1 MPRDI
6 RNTKLQD
13 ELFQT
18 LLSDPKT
25 MENPSAQLFSE
36 LFAAHKNSPPKYRVD
51 DIIYIG
57 SAQSPFVKE
66 NTSTT
71 IGIFIVNKFILEP
84 LQVFGYVNH
93 PFDEKAVGRMES
105 NVADALMQKDITV
118 QQVAEYIDRCQYL
131 FGGPLAHLINPSIN
145 PDIMTLPPQAASLK
159 KKLLEENK
167 EVIEANDPQVS
178 SKIEKEVTKV
188 AMDWMNDRNDPSLS
202 FFKSGAIDPYNNYRT
217 MFVMKGAVK
226 DNTGESPTGYK
237 IVTSEYDNGISK
249 EDMPKIADTVVT
261 SSYNS
266 GVATQDSGY
275 MGKKYNTVLQRV
287 KLLDK
292 GSDCKSKDTLDIVIT
307 DKHLY
312 RYIVDGSKLVCLTP
326 EVIDKYKGKECHLR
340 SPLHCHAKDPCYCNV
355 CMGDRL
361 YDIGVHNIGLTV
373 SILSGA
379 TLNAA
384 LKTKHNV
391 TVGTYTIK
399 KSDILKYVPDYVHE

>member
-6 RNTKLQD
+6 RNTPA
-13 ELFQT
+13 QT
-18 LLSDPKT
+18 AYFEALGDLH
-25 MENPSAQLFSE
+25 NPTAQLFAE
-36 LFAAHKNSPPKYRVD
+36 LFAVHKDSPPKYHVD
-51 DIIYIG
+51 DMIIIG
-57 SAQSPFVKE
+57 PEQSPFVKE
-66 NTSTT
+66 NSNTT
-71 IGIFIVNKFILEP
+71 CGIYLFNKFILEP
-84 LQVFGYVNH
+84 LKIFGYVNK
-93 PFDEKAVGRMES
+93 PFGKNEL
-105 NVADALMQKDITV
+105 DALEDGISDGLMQKDLTTE
-118 QQVAEYIDRCQYL
+118 QVAEFIDRLQFL
-131 FGGPLAHLINPSIN
+131 LGGPLAHLINPSIN
-145 PDIMTLPPQAASLK
+145 PDIMTLPPQAAALK
-159 KKLLEENK
+159 KKLLAENK
-167 EVIEANDPQVS
+167 AGIEANDPQTS

-188 AMDWMNDRNDPSLS
+188 AMDWMNERNDPSLS

-237 IVTSEYDNGISK
+237 IVTSEYDNGITK

-275 MGKKYNTVLQRV
+275 MGKKYNTILQRV
-287 KLLDK
+287 KLLER
-292 GSDCKSKDTLDIVIT
+292 GSDCKTPDTFQTVIT
-307 DKHLY
+307 NRHLY
-312 RYIVDGSKLVCLTP
+312 RYIMENDKPVCLTP
-326 EVIDKYKGKECHLR
+326 EVIDNYKGKVCKLR
-340 SPLHCHAKDPCYCNV
+340 SPLHCHAKDPYYCNI

-361 YDIGVHNIGLTV
+361 YDIGVHNVGLTV

-399 KSDILKYVPDYVHE
+399 EEDILKYVN

>member
-6 RNTKLQD
+6 RNTPA
-13 ELFQT
+13 QT
-18 LLSDPKT
+18 AYFEALGDLH
-25 MENPSAQLFSE
+25 NPTAQLFAD
-36 LFAAHKNSPPKYRVD
+36 LFAAHKDSPPKYHVD
-51 DIIYIG
+51 DMIIIG
-57 SAQSPFVKE
+57 PEQSPFVKE
-66 NTSTT
+66 NSSTT
-71 IGIFIVNKFILEP
+71 CGIYLFNKFILEP
-84 LQVFGYVNH
+84 LKIFGYVNK
-93 PFDEKAVGRMES
+93 PFGKKEL
-105 NVADALMQKDITV
+105 DALEDGISDGLMQKDLTTE
-118 QQVAEYIDRCQYL
+118 QVAEFIDRLQFL
-131 FGGPLAHLINPSIN
+131 LGGPLAHLINPSIN
-145 PDIMTLPPQAASLK
+145 PDIMTLPPQAAALK
-159 KKLLEENK
+159 KKLLAENK
-167 EVIEANDPQVS
+167 AGIEANDPQTS

-188 AMDWMNDRNDPSLS
+188 AMDWMNERNDPSLS

-237 IVTSEYDNGISK
+237 IVTSEYDNGITK

-275 MGKKYNTVLQRV
+275 MGKKYNTILQRV
-287 KLLDK
+287 KLLER
-292 GSDCKSKDTLDIVIT
+292 GSDCKTPDTFQTVIT
-307 DKHLY
+307 NRHLY
-312 RYIVDGSKLVCLTP
+312 RYIMENGKPVCLTP
-326 EVIDKYKGKECHLR
+326 EVIDKYKGKVCKLR
-340 SPLHCHAKDPCYCNV
+340 SPLHCHAKDPYYCNI

-361 YDIGVHNIGLTV
+361 YDIGVHNVGLTV

-399 KSDILKYVPDYVHE
+399 EEDILKYVN

>member
-6 RNTKLQD
+6 RNTPA
-13 ELFQT
+13 QT
-18 LLSDPKT
+18 AYFEALGDLH
-25 MENPSAQLFSE
+25 NPTAQLFAD
-36 LFAAHKNSPPKYRVD
+36 LFAAHKDSPPKYHVD
-51 DIIYIG
+51 DMIIIG
-57 SAQSPFVKE
+57 PEQSPFVKE
-66 NTSTT
+66 NSSTT
-71 IGIFIVNKFILEP
+71 CGIYLFNKFILEP
-84 LQVFGYVNH
+84 LKIFGYVNK
-93 PFDEKAVGRMES
+93 PFGKKEL
-105 NVADALMQKDITV
+105 DALEDGISDGLMQKDLTTE
-118 QQVAEYIDRCQYL
+118 QVAEFIDRLQFL
-131 FGGPLAHLINPSIN
+131 LGGPLAHLINPSIN
-145 PDIMTLPPQAASLK
+145 PDIMTLPPQAAALK
-159 KKLLEENK
+159 KKLLAENK
-167 EVIEANDPQVS
+167 AGIEANDPQTS

-188 AMDWMNDRNDPSLS
+188 AMDWMNERNDPSLS

-237 IVTSEYDNGISK
+237 IVTSEYDNGITK

-275 MGKKYNTVLQRV
+275 MGKKYNTILQRV
-287 KLLDK
+287 KLLER
-292 GSDCKSKDTLDIVIT
+292 GSDCKTSDTFQTVIT
-307 DKHLY
+307 NRHLY
-312 RYIVDGSKLVCLTP
+312 RYIMENGKPVCLTP
-326 EVIDKYKGKECHLR
+326 EVIDKYKGKVCKLR
-340 SPLHCHAKDPCYCNV
+340 SPLHCHAKDPYYCNI

-361 YDIGVHNIGLTV
+361 YDIGVHNVGLTV

-399 KSDILKYVPDYVHE
+399 EEDILKYVN

>member
-6 RNTKLQD
+6 RNTPA
-13 ELFQT
+13 QT
-18 LLSDPKT
+18 AYFEALGDLH
-25 MENPSAQLFSE
+25 NPTAQMFAE
-36 LFAAHKNSPPKYRVD
+36 LFAAHKDSPPKYHVD
-51 DIIYIG
+51 DMIIIG
-57 SAQSPFVKE
+57 PEQSPFVKE
-66 NTSTT
+66 NSSTT
-71 IGIFIVNKFILEP
+71 CGIYLFNKFILEP
-84 LQVFGYVNH
+84 LKIFGYVNK
-93 PFDEKAVGRMES
+93 PFGSKELGALEDGIS
-105 NVADALMQKDITV
+105 DGLMQKDLTTE
-118 QQVAEYIDRCQYL
+118 QVAEFIDRLQFL
-131 FGGPLAHLINPSIN
+131 LGGPLAHLINPSIN
-145 PDIMTLPPQAASLK
+145 PDIMTLPPQAAALK
-159 KKLLEENK
+159 KKLLAENK
-167 EVIEANDPQVS
+167 AGIEANDPQTS

-188 AMDWMNDRNDPSLS
+188 AMDWMNERNDPSLS

-237 IVTSEYDNGISK
+237 IVTSEYDNGITK

-275 MGKKYNTVLQRV
+275 MGKKYNTILQRV
-287 KLLDK
+287 KLLER
-292 GSDCKSKDTLDIVIT
+292 GSDCKTPDTFQTVIT
-307 DKHLY
+307 NRHLY
-312 RYIVDGSKLVCLTP
+312 RYIMENGKPFCLTP
-326 EVIDKYKGKECHLR
+326 EVIDKYKGKVCKLR
-340 SPLHCHAKDPCYCNV
+340 SPLHCHAKDPYYCNI

-361 YDIGVHNIGLTV
+361 YDIGVHNVGLTV

-399 KSDILKYVPDYVHE
+399 EEDILKYVN

>member
-6 RNTKLQD
+6 RNTPA
-13 ELFQT
+13 QT
-18 LLSDPKT
+18 AYFEALGDLH
-25 MENPSAQLFSE
+25 NPTAQLFAD
-36 LFAAHKNSPPKYRVD
+36 LFAAHKDSPPKYHVD
-51 DIIYIG
+51 DMIIIG
-57 SAQSPFVKE
+57 PEQSPFVKE
-66 NTSTT
+66 NSSTT
-71 IGIFIVNKFILEP
+71 CGIYLFNKFILEP
-84 LQVFGYVNH
+84 LKIFGYVNK
-93 PFDEKAVGRMES
+93 PFGKKEL
-105 NVADALMQKDITV
+105 DALEDGISDGLMQKDLTTE
-118 QQVAEYIDRCQYL
+118 QVAEFIDRLQFL
-131 FGGPLAHLINPSIN
+131 LGGPLAHLINPSIN
-145 PDIMTLPPQAASLK
+145 PDIMTLPPQAAALK
-159 KKLLEENK
+159 KKLLAENK
-167 EVIEANDPQVS
+167 AGIEANDPQTS

-188 AMDWMNDRNDPSLS
+188 AMDWMNERNDPSLS

-237 IVTSEYDNGISK
+237 IVTSEYDNGITK

-275 MGKKYNTVLQRV
+275 MGKKYNTILQRV
-287 KLLDK
+287 KLLER
-292 GSDCKSKDTLDIVIT
+292 GSDCKTPDTFQTVIT
-307 DKHLY
+307 TRHLY
-312 RYIVDGSKLVCLTP
+312 RYIMENGKPICLTP
-326 EVIDKYKGKECHLR
+326 EVIDKYKGKVCKLR
-340 SPLHCHAKDPCYCNV
+340 SPLHCHAKDPYYCNI

-361 YDIGVHNIGLTV
+361 YDIGVHNVGLTV

-399 KSDILKYVPDYVHE
+399 EEDILKYVN

>member
-6 RNTKLQD
+6 RNTPA
-13 ELFQT
+13 QT
-18 LLSDPKT
+18 AYFEALGDLH
-25 MENPSAQLFSE
+25 NPTAQMFAE
-36 LFAAHKNSPPKYRVD
+36 LFAAHKDSPPKYHVD
-51 DIIYIG
+51 DMIIIG
-57 SAQSPFVKE
+57 PEQSPFVKE
-66 NTSTT
+66 NSSTT
-71 IGIFIVNKFILEP
+71 CGIYLFNKFILEP
-84 LQVFGYVNH
+84 LKIFGYVNK
-93 PFDEKAVGRMES
+93 PFGSKELGALEDGIS
-105 NVADALMQKDITV
+105 DGLMQKDLTTE
-118 QQVAEYIDRCQYL
+118 QVAEFIDRLQFL
-131 FGGPLAHLINPSIN
+131 LGGPLAHLINPSIN
-145 PDIMTLPPQAASLK
+145 PDIMTLPPQAAAIK
-159 KKLLEENK
+159 KKLLAENK
-167 EVIEANDPQVS
+167 AGIEANDPQTS

-188 AMDWMNDRNDPSLS
+188 AMDWMNERNDPSLS

-237 IVTSEYDNGISK
+237 IVTSEYDNGITK

-275 MGKKYNTVLQRV
+275 MGKKYNTILQRV
-287 KLLDK
+287 KLLER
-292 GSDCKSKDTLDIVIT
+292 GSDCKTPDTFQTVIT
-307 DKHLY
+307 NRHLY
-312 RYIVDGSKLVCLTP
+312 RYIMENGKPVCLTP
-326 EVIDKYKGKECHLR
+326 EVIDKYKGKVCKLR
-340 SPLHCHAKDPCYCNV
+340 SPLHCHAKDPYYCNI

-361 YDIGVHNIGLTV
+361 YDIGVHNVGLTV

-399 KSDILKYVPDYVHE
+399 EEDILKYVN

>member
-6 RNTKLQD
+6 RNTPLQTAYFEALGD
-13 ELFQT
+13 LH
-18 LLSDPKT
+18 
-25 MENPSAQLFSE
+25 NPTAQMFAD
-36 LFAAHKNSPPKYRVD
+36 LFAAHKDSPPKYHVD
-51 DIIYIG
+51 DMIIIG
-57 SAQSPFVKE
+57 PEQSPFVKE
-66 NTSTT
+66 NSTT
-71 IGIFIVNKFILEP
+71 TCGIYLFNKFILEP
-84 LQVFGYVNH
+84 LRIFGYVNK
-93 PFDEKAVGRMES
+93 PFGSKELGALEDGIS
-105 NVADALMQKDITV
+105 DGLMQKDITPA
-118 QQVAEYIDRCQYL
+118 QAAEYIDRLQFL
-131 FGGPLAHLINPSIN
+131 LGGPLAHLINPSIN
-145 PDIMTLPPQAASLK
+145 PDIMTLPPQAAALK
-159 KKLLEENK
+159 KKLLAENK
-167 EVIEANDPQVS
+167 AGIEANDPQTS

-188 AMDWMNDRNDPSLS
+188 AMDWMNERNDPSLS

-275 MGKKYNTVLQRV
+275 MGKKYNTILQRV
-287 KLLDK
+287 KLMER
-292 GSDCKSKDTLDIVIT
+292 GSDCKTPDTLQTVIT
-307 DKHLY
+307 NRHLY
-312 RYIVDGSKLVCLTP
+312 RYMRENGKPVCLTP
-326 EVIDKYKGKECHLR
+326 EGMEKYKGKVCKLR
-340 SPLHCHAKDPCYCNV
+340 SPLHCHAKDPYYCNV

-399 KSDILKYVPDYVHE
+399 EEDILKYVTD

>member
-6 RNTKLQD
+6 RNTPA
-13 ELFQT
+13 QT
-18 LLSDPKT
+18 TYFEALGDLH
-25 MENPSAQLFSE
+25 NPTAQLFAE
-36 LFAAHKNSPPKYRVD
+36 LFAAHKDSPPKYHVD
-51 DIIYIG
+51 DMIIIG
-57 SAQSPFVKE
+57 PEQSPFVKE
-66 NTSTT
+66 NSSTT
-71 IGIFIVNKFILEP
+71 CGIYLFNKFILEP
-84 LQVFGYVNH
+84 LKIFSYVNK
-93 PFDEKAVGRMES
+93 PFGKNEL
-105 NVADALMQKDITV
+105 DALEDGISDGLMQKDLTTE
-118 QQVAEYIDRCQYL
+118 QVAEFIDRLQFL
-131 FGGPLAHLINPSIN
+131 LGGPLAHLINPSIN
-145 PDIMTLPPQAASLK
+145 PDIMTLPPQAAALK
-159 KKLLEENK
+159 KKLLAENK
-167 EVIEANDPQVS
+167 AGIEANDPQTS

-188 AMDWMNDRNDPSLS
+188 AMDWMNERNDPSLS

-237 IVTSEYDNGISK
+237 IVTSEYDNGITK

-275 MGKKYNTVLQRV
+275 MGKKYNTILQRV
-287 KLLDK
+287 KLLER
-292 GSDCKSKDTLDIVIT
+292 GSDCKTPDTFQTVIT
-307 DKHLY
+307 NRHLY
-312 RYIVDGSKLVCLTP
+312 RYIMENGKPVCLTP
-326 EVIDKYKGKECHLR
+326 EVIDNYKGKVCKLR
-340 SPLHCHAKDPCYCNV
+340 SPLHCHAKDPYYCNI

-361 YDIGVHNIGLTV
+361 YDIGVHNVGLTV

-399 KSDILKYVPDYVHE
+399 EEDILKYVN

>member
-6 RNTKLQD
+6 RNTPA
-13 ELFQT
+13 QT
-18 LLSDPKT
+18 AYFEALGDLH
-25 MENPSAQLFSE
+25 NPTAQLFAD
-36 LFAAHKNSPPKYRVD
+36 LFAAHKDSPPKYHVD
-51 DIIYIG
+51 DMIIIG
-57 SAQSPFVKE
+57 SEQSPFVKE
-66 NTSTT
+66 NSSTT
-71 IGIFIVNKFILEP
+71 CGIYLFNKFILEP
-84 LQVFGYVNH
+84 LKIFGYVNK
-93 PFDEKAVGRMES
+93 PFGSKELGALEDGIS
-105 NVADALMQKDITV
+105 DGLMQKDLTTE
-118 QQVAEYIDRCQYL
+118 QVAEFIDRLQFL
-131 FGGPLAHLINPSIN
+131 LGGPLAHLINPSIN
-145 PDIMTLPPQAASLK
+145 PDIMTLPPQAAALK
-159 KKLLEENK
+159 KKLLAENK
-167 EVIEANDPQVS
+167 AGIEANDPQTS

-188 AMDWMNDRNDPSLS
+188 AMDWMNERNDPSLS

-237 IVTSEYDNGISK
+237 IVTSEYDNGITK

-275 MGKKYNTVLQRV
+275 MGKKYNTILQRV
-287 KLLDK
+287 KLLER
-292 GSDCKSKDTLDIVIT
+292 GSDCKTPDTFQTVIT
-307 DKHLY
+307 NRHLY
-312 RYIVDGSKLVCLTP
+312 RYIMENGKPVCLTP
-326 EVIDKYKGKECHLR
+326 EVIDKYKGKVCKLR
-340 SPLHCHAKDPCYCNV
+340 SPLHCHAKDPYYCNI

-361 YDIGVHNIGLTV
+361 YDIGVHNVGLTV

-399 KSDILKYVPDYVHE
+399 EEDILKYVN

>member
-6 RNTKLQD
+6 RNTPA
-13 ELFQT
+13 QT
-18 LLSDPKT
+18 AYFEALGDLH
-25 MENPSAQLFSE
+25 NPTAQMFAE
-36 LFAAHKNSPPKYRVD
+36 LFAAHKDSPPKYHVD
-51 DIIYIG
+51 DMIIIG
-57 SAQSPFVKE
+57 PEQSPFVKE
-66 NTSTT
+66 NSSTT
-71 IGIFIVNKFILEP
+71 CGIYLFNKFILEP
-84 LQVFGYVNH
+84 LKIFGYVNK
-93 PFDEKAVGRMES
+93 PFGKKEL
-105 NVADALMQKDITV
+105 DALEDGISAGLMQKDLTTE
-118 QQVAEYIDRCQYL
+118 QVAEFIDRLQFL
-131 FGGPLAHLINPSIN
+131 LGGPLAHLINPSIN
-145 PDIMTLPPQAASLK
+145 PDIMTLPPQAAALK
-159 KKLLEENK
+159 KKLLAENK
-167 EVIEANDPQVS
+167 AGIEANDPQTS

-188 AMDWMNDRNDPSLS
+188 AMDWMNERNDPSLS

-237 IVTSEYDNGISK
+237 IVTSEYDNGITK

-275 MGKKYNTVLQRV
+275 MGKKYNTILQRV
-287 KLLDK
+287 KLLER
-292 GSDCKSKDTLDIVIT
+292 GSDCKTPDTFQTVIT
-307 DKHLY
+307 NRHLY
-312 RYIVDGSKLVCLTP
+312 RYIMENGKPVCLTP
-326 EVIDKYKGKECHLR
+326 EVIDKYKGKVCKLR
-340 SPLHCHAKDPCYCNV
+340 SPLHCHAKDPYYCNI

-361 YDIGVHNIGLTV
+361 YDIGVHNVGLTV

-399 KSDILKYVPDYVHE
+399 EEDILKYVN

>member
-6 RNTKLQD
+6 RNTPA
-13 ELFQT
+13 QT
-18 LLSDPKT
+18 AYFEALGDLH
-25 MENPSAQLFSE
+25 NPTAQMFAD
-36 LFAAHKNSPPKYRVD
+36 LFAAHKDSPPKYHVD
-51 DIIYIG
+51 DMIIIG
-57 SAQSPFVKE
+57 PEQSPFVKE
-66 NTSTT
+66 NSSTT
-71 IGIFIVNKFILEP
+71 CGIYLFNKFILEP
-84 LQVFGYVNH
+84 LKIFGYVNK
-93 PFDEKAVGRMES
+93 PFGKKEL
-105 NVADALMQKDITV
+105 DALEDGISDGLMQKDLTTE
-118 QQVAEYIDRCQYL
+118 QVAEFIDRLQFL
-131 FGGPLAHLINPSIN
+131 LGGPLAHLINPSIN
-145 PDIMTLPPQAASLK
+145 PDIMTLPPQAAALK
-159 KKLLEENK
+159 KKLLAENK
-167 EVIEANDPQVS
+167 AGIEANDPQTS

-188 AMDWMNDRNDPSLS
+188 AMDWMNERNDPSLS

-237 IVTSEYDNGISK
+237 IVTSEYDNGITK

-275 MGKKYNTVLQRV
+275 MGKKYNTILQRV
-287 KLLDK
+287 KLLER
-292 GSDCKSKDTLDIVIT
+292 GSDCKTPDTFQTVIT
-307 DKHLY
+307 NRHLY
-312 RYIVDGSKLVCLTP
+312 RYIMENGKPVCLTP
-326 EVIDKYKGKECHLR
+326 EVIDKYKGKVCKLR
-340 SPLHCHAKDPCYCNV
+340 SPLHCHAKDPYYCNI

-361 YDIGVHNIGLTV
+361 YDIGVHNVGLTV

-399 KSDILKYVPDYVHE
+399 EEDILKYVN

>member
-6 RNTKLQD
+6 RNTPA
-13 ELFQT
+13 QT
-18 LLSDPKT
+18 AYFEALGDLH
-25 MENPSAQLFSE
+25 NPTAQLFAD
-36 LFAAHKNSPPKYRVD
+36 LFAAHKDSPPKYHVD
-51 DIIYIG
+51 DMIIIG
-57 SAQSPFVKE
+57 PEQSPFVKE
-66 NTSTT
+66 NSSTT
-71 IGIFIVNKFILEP
+71 CGIYLFNKFILEP
-84 LQVFGYVNH
+84 LKIFGYVNK
-93 PFDEKAVGRMES
+93 PFGSKELGALEDGIS
-105 NVADALMQKDITV
+105 DGLMQKDLTTE
-118 QQVAEYIDRCQYL
+118 QVAEFIDRLQFL
-131 FGGPLAHLINPSIN
+131 LGGPLAHLINPSIN
-145 PDIMTLPPQAASLK
+145 PDIMTLPPQAAALK
-159 KKLLEENK
+159 KKLFAENK
-167 EVIEANDPQVS
+167 AGIEANDPQTS

-188 AMDWMNDRNDPSLS
+188 AMDWMNERNDPSLS

-237 IVTSEYDNGISK
+237 IVTSEYDNGITK

-275 MGKKYNTVLQRV
+275 MGKKYNTILQRV
-287 KLLDK
+287 KLLER
-292 GSDCKSKDTLDIVIT
+292 GSDCKTPDTFQTVIT
-307 DKHLY
+307 NRHLY
-312 RYIVDGSKLVCLTP
+312 RYIMENGKPVCLTP
-326 EVIDKYKGKECHLR
+326 EVIDKYKGKVCKLR
-340 SPLHCHAKDPCYCNV
+340 SPLHCHAKDPYYCNI

-361 YDIGVHNIGLTV
+361 YDIGVHNVGLTV

-399 KSDILKYVPDYVHE
+399 EEDILKYVN

>member
-6 RNTKLQD
+6 RNTPA
-13 ELFQT
+13 QT
-18 LLSDPKT
+18 AYFEALGDLH
-25 MENPSAQLFSE
+25 NPTAQMFAD
-36 LFAAHKNSPPKYRVD
+36 LFAAHKDSPPKYHVD
-51 DIIYIG
+51 DMIIIG
-57 SAQSPFVKE
+57 PEQSPFVKE
-66 NTSTT
+66 NSSTT
-71 IGIFIVNKFILEP
+71 CGIYLFNKFILEP
-84 LQVFGYVNH
+84 LKIFGYVNK
-93 PFDEKAVGRMES
+93 PFGKKEL
-105 NVADALMQKDITV
+105 DALEDGISDGLMQKDLTTE
-118 QQVAEYIDRCQYL
+118 QVAEFIDRLQFL
-131 FGGPLAHLINPSIN
+131 LGGPLAHLINPSIN
-145 PDIMTLPPQAASLK
+145 PDIMTLPPQAAALK
-159 KKLLEENK
+159 KKLLAENK
-167 EVIEANDPQVS
+167 AGIEANDPQTS

-188 AMDWMNDRNDPSLS
+188 AMDWMNKRNDPSLS

-237 IVTSEYDNGISK
+237 IVTSEYDNGITK

-275 MGKKYNTVLQRV
+275 MGKKYNTILQRV
-287 KLLDK
+287 KLLER
-292 GSDCKSKDTLDIVIT
+292 GSDCKTPDTFQTVIT
-307 DKHLY
+307 NRHLY
-312 RYIVDGSKLVCLTP
+312 RYIMENGKPVCLTP
-326 EVIDKYKGKECHLR
+326 EVIDKYKGKVCKLR
-340 SPLHCHAKDPCYCNV
+340 SPLHCHAKDPYYCNI

-361 YDIGVHNIGLTV
+361 YDIGVHNVGLTV

-399 KSDILKYVPDYVHE
+399 EEDILKYVN

>member
-6 RNTKLQD
+6 RNTPA
-13 ELFQT
+13 QT
-18 LLSDPKT
+18 AYFEALGDLH
-25 MENPSAQLFSE
+25 NPTAQLFAE
-36 LFAAHKNSPPKYRVD
+36 LFAAHKDSPPKYHVD
-51 DIIYIG
+51 DMIIIG
-57 SAQSPFVKE
+57 PEQSPFVKE
-66 NTSTT
+66 NSSTT
-71 IGIFIVNKFILEP
+71 CGIYLFNKFILEP
-84 LQVFGYVNH
+84 LKIFGYVNK
-93 PFDEKAVGRMES
+93 PFGSKELGALEDGIS
-105 NVADALMQKDITV
+105 DGLMQKDLTTE
-118 QQVAEYIDRCQYL
+118 QVAEFIDRLQFL
-131 FGGPLAHLINPSIN
+131 LGGPLAHLINPSIN
-145 PDIMTLPPQAASLK
+145 PDIMTLPPQAAALK
-159 KKLLEENK
+159 KKLLAVNK
-167 EVIEANDPQVS
+167 AGIEANDPQTS

-188 AMDWMNDRNDPSLS
+188 AMDWMNERNDPSLS

-237 IVTSEYDNGISK
+237 IVTSEYDNGITK

-275 MGKKYNTVLQRV
+275 MGKKYNTILQRV
-287 KLLDK
+287 KLLER
-292 GSDCKSKDTLDIVIT
+292 GSDCKTPDTFQTVIT
-307 DKHLY
+307 NRHLY
-312 RYIVDGSKLVCLTP
+312 RYIMENGKPVCLTP
-326 EVIDKYKGKECHLR
+326 EVIDNYKGKVCKLR
-340 SPLHCHAKDPCYCNV
+340 SPLHCHAKDPYYCNI

-361 YDIGVHNIGLTV
+361 YDIGVHNVGLTV

-399 KSDILKYVPDYVHE
+399 EEDILKYVN

>member
-6 RNTKLQD
+6 RNTPA
-13 ELFQT
+13 QT
-18 LLSDPKT
+18 AYFEALGDLH
-25 MENPSAQLFSE
+25 NPTALMFAE
-36 LFAAHKNSPPKYRVD
+36 LFAAHKDSPPKYHVD
-51 DIIYIG
+51 DMIIIG
-57 SAQSPFVKE
+57 PEQSPFVKE
-66 NTSTT
+66 NSSTT
-71 IGIFIVNKFILEP
+71 CGIYLFNKFILEP
-84 LQVFGYVNH
+84 LKIFGYVNK
-93 PFDEKAVGRMES
+93 PFGKKEL
-105 NVADALMQKDITV
+105 DALEDGISDGLMQKDLTTE
-118 QQVAEYIDRCQYL
+118 QVAEFIDRLQFL
-131 FGGPLAHLINPSIN
+131 LGGPLAHLINPSIN
-145 PDIMTLPPQAASLK
+145 PDIMTLPPQAAALK
-159 KKLLEENK
+159 KKLLAENK
-167 EVIEANDPQVS
+167 AGIEANDPQTS

-188 AMDWMNDRNDPSLS
+188 AMDWMNERNDPSLS

-237 IVTSEYDNGISK
+237 IVTSEYDNGITK

-275 MGKKYNTVLQRV
+275 MGKKYNTILQRV
-287 KLLDK
+287 KLLER
-292 GSDCKSKDTLDIVIT
+292 GSDCKTPDTFQTVIT
-307 DKHLY
+307 NRHLY
-312 RYIVDGSKLVCLTP
+312 RYIMENGKPVCLTP
-326 EVIDKYKGKECHLR
+326 EVIDKYKGKVCKLR
-340 SPLHCHAKDPCYCNV
+340 SPLHCHAKDPYYCNI

-361 YDIGVHNIGLTV
+361 YDIGVHNVGLTV

-399 KSDILKYVPDYVHE
+399 EEDILKYVN

>member
-6 RNTKLQD
+6 RNTPLQTAYFEALGD
-13 ELFQT
+13 LH
-18 LLSDPKT
+18 
-25 MENPSAQLFSE
+25 NPTAQMFAD
-36 LFAAHKNSPPKYRVD
+36 LFAAHKDSPPKYHVD
-51 DIIYIG
+51 DMIIIG
-57 SAQSPFVKE
+57 PEQSPFVKE
-66 NTSTT
+66 NSTT
-71 IGIFIVNKFILEP
+71 TCGIYLFNKFILEP
-84 LQVFGYVNH
+84 LKIFGYVNK
-93 PFDEKAVGRMES
+93 PFGSKELGALEDGIS
-105 NVADALMQKDITV
+105 DGLMQKDITPA
-118 QQVAEYIDRCQYL
+118 QAAEYIDRLQFL
-131 FGGPLAHLINPSIN
+131 LGGPLAHLINPSIN
-145 PDIMTLPPQAASLK
+145 PDIMTLPPQAAALK
-159 KKLLEENK
+159 KKLLAENK
-167 EVIEANDPQVS
+167 AGIEANDPQTS

-188 AMDWMNDRNDPSLS
+188 AMDWMNERNDPSLS

-275 MGKKYNTVLQRV
+275 MGKKYNTILQRV
-287 KLLDK
+287 KLMER
-292 GSDCKSKDTLDIVIT
+292 GSDCKTPDTLQIVIT
-307 DKHLY
+307 NRHLY
-312 RYIVDGSKLVCLTP
+312 RYIMVNGKPVCLTP
-326 EVIDKYKGKECHLR
+326 EVIDKYKGKVCKLR
-340 SPLHCHAKDPCYCNV
+340 SPLHCHAKDPYYCNI

-399 KSDILKYVPDYVHE
+399 EEDIFKYVND

>member
-6 RNTKLQD
+6 RNTPLQTAYFEALGD
-13 ELFQT
+13 LH
-18 LLSDPKT
+18 
-25 MENPSAQLFSE
+25 NPTAQMFAD
-36 LFAAHKNSPPKYRVD
+36 LFAAHKDSPPKYHVD
-51 DIIYIG
+51 DMIIIG
-57 SAQSPFVKE
+57 PEQSPFVKE
-66 NTSTT
+66 NSTT
-71 IGIFIVNKFILEP
+71 TCGIYLFNKFILEP
-84 LQVFGYVNH
+84 LKIFGYVNK
-93 PFDEKAVGRMES
+93 PFGSKELGALEDGIS
-105 NVADALMQKDITV
+105 DGLMQKDITPA
-118 QQVAEYIDRCQYL
+118 QAAEYIDRLQFL
-131 FGGPLAHLINPSIN
+131 LGGPLAHLINPSIN
-145 PDIMTLPPQAASLK
+145 PDIMTLPPQAAALK
-159 KKLLEENK
+159 KKLLAENK
-167 EVIEANDPQVS
+167 AGIEANDPQTS

-188 AMDWMNDRNDPSLS
+188 AMEWMNERNDPSLS

-275 MGKKYNTVLQRV
+275 MGKKYNTILQRV
-287 KLLDK
+287 KLMER
-292 GSDCKSKDTLDIVIT
+292 GSDCKTPDTLQTVIT
-307 DKHLY
+307 NRHLY
-312 RYIVDGSKLVCLTP
+312 RYIMENGKPVCLTP
-326 EVIDKYKGKECHLR
+326 EVIDKYKGKVCKLR
-340 SPLHCHAKDPCYCNV
+340 SPLHCHAKDPYYCNV

-399 KSDILKYVPDYVHE
+399 EEDILKYVND

>member
-6 RNTKLQD
+6 RNTPA
-13 ELFQT
+13 QT
-18 LLSDPKT
+18 AYFDALGDLH
-25 MENPSAQLFSE
+25 NPTAQLYAD
-36 LFAAHKNSPPKYRVD
+36 LFAAHKDSPPKYHVD
-51 DIIYIG
+51 DMIIIG
-57 SAQSPFVKE
+57 PEQSPFVKE
-66 NTSTT
+66 NSSTT
-71 IGIFIVNKFILEP
+71 CGIYLFNKFILEP
-84 LQVFGYVNH
+84 LKIFGYVNK
-93 PFDEKAVGRMES
+93 PFGKKEL
-105 NVADALMQKDITV
+105 DALEDGISDGLMQKDLTTE
-118 QQVAEYIDRCQYL
+118 QVAEFIDRLQFL
-131 FGGPLAHLINPSIN
+131 LGGPLAHLINPSIN
-145 PDIMTLPPQAASLK
+145 PDIMTLPPQAAALK
-159 KKLLEENK
+159 KKLLAENK
-167 EVIEANDPQVS
+167 AGIEANDPQTS

-188 AMDWMNDRNDPSLS
+188 AMDWMNERNDPSLS

-237 IVTSEYDNGISK
+237 IVTSEYDNGITK

-275 MGKKYNTVLQRV
+275 MGKKYNTILQRV
-287 KLLDK
+287 KLLER
-292 GSDCKSKDTLDIVIT
+292 GSDCKTPDTFQTVIT
-307 DKHLY
+307 NRHLY
-312 RYIVDGSKLVCLTP
+312 RYIMENGKPVCLTP
-326 EVIDKYKGKECHLR
+326 EVIDKYKGKVCKLR
-340 SPLHCHAKDPCYCNV
+340 SPLHCHAKDPYYCNI

-361 YDIGVHNIGLTV
+361 YDIGVHNVGLTV

-399 KSDILKYVPDYVHE
+399 EEDILKYVN

>member
-6 RNTKLQD
+6 RNTPA
-13 ELFQT
+13 QT
-18 LLSDPKT
+18 AYFDALGDLH
-25 MENPSAQLFSE
+25 NPTAQLFAE
-36 LFAAHKNSPPKYRVD
+36 LFAAHKDSPPKYHVD
-51 DIIYIG
+51 DMIIIG
-57 SAQSPFVKE
+57 PEQSPFVKE
-66 NTSTT
+66 NSSTT
-71 IGIFIVNKFILEP
+71 CGIYLFNKFILEP
-84 LQVFGYVNH
+84 LKIFGYVNK
-93 PFDEKAVGRMES
+93 PFGKKEL
-105 NVADALMQKDITV
+105 DALEDGISDGLMQKDLTTE
-118 QQVAEYIDRCQYL
+118 QVAEFIDRLQFL
-131 FGGPLAHLINPSIN
+131 LGGPLAHLINPSIN
-145 PDIMTLPPQAASLK
+145 PDIMTLPPQAAALK
-159 KKLLEENK
+159 KKLLAENK
-167 EVIEANDPQVS
+167 AGIEANDPQTS

-188 AMDWMNDRNDPSLS
+188 AMDWMNERNDPSLS

-237 IVTSEYDNGISK
+237 IVTSEYDNGITK

-275 MGKKYNTVLQRV
+275 MGKKYNTILQRV
-287 KLLDK
+287 KLLER
-292 GSDCKSKDTLDIVIT
+292 GSDCKTPDTFQTVIT
-307 DKHLY
+307 NRHLY
-312 RYIVDGSKLVCLTP
+312 RYIMENGKPVCLTP
-326 EVIDKYKGKECHLR
+326 EVIDNYKGKVCKLR
-340 SPLHCHAKDPCYCNV
+340 SPLHCHAKDPYYCNI

-361 YDIGVHNIGLTV
+361 YDIGVHNVGLTV

-399 KSDILKYVPDYVHE
+399 EEDILKYVN

>member
-6 RNTKLQD
+6 RNTPA
-13 ELFQT
+13 QT
-18 LLSDPKT
+18 AYFEALGDLH
-25 MENPSAQLFSE
+25 NPTAQLFAE
-36 LFAAHKNSPPKYRVD
+36 LFAAHKDSPPKYHVD
-51 DIIYIG
+51 DMIIIG
-57 SAQSPFVKE
+57 PEQSPFVKE
-66 NTSTT
+66 NSSTT
-71 IGIFIVNKFILEP
+71 CGIYLFNKFILEP
-84 LQVFGYVNH
+84 LKIFGYVNK
-93 PFDEKAVGRMES
+93 PFGKKEL
-105 NVADALMQKDITV
+105 DALEDGISDGLMQKDLTTE
-118 QQVAEYIDRCQYL
+118 QVAEFIDRLQFL
-131 FGGPLAHLINPSIN
+131 LGGPLAHLINPSIN
-145 PDIMTLPPQAASLK
+145 PDIMTLPPQAAALK
-159 KKLLEENK
+159 KKLLAENK
-167 EVIEANDPQVS
+167 AGIEANDPQTS

-188 AMDWMNDRNDPSLS
+188 AMDWMNERNDPSLS

-237 IVTSEYDNGISK
+237 IVTSEYDNGITK

-275 MGKKYNTVLQRV
+275 MGKKYNTILQRV
-287 KLLDK
+287 KLLER
-292 GSDCKSKDTLDIVIT
+292 GSDCKTPDTFQTVIT
-307 DKHLY
+307 NRHLY
-312 RYIVDGSKLVCLTP
+312 RYIMENGKPVCLTP
-326 EVIDKYKGKECHLR
+326 EEIDNYKGKVCKLR
-340 SPLHCHAKDPCYCNV
+340 SPLHCHAKDPYYCNI

-361 YDIGVHNIGLTV
+361 YDIGVHNVGLTV

-399 KSDILKYVPDYVHE
+399 EEDILKYVN

>member
-6 RNTKLQD
+6 RNTPA
-13 ELFQT
+13 QT
-18 LLSDPKT
+18 AYFEALGDLH
-25 MENPSAQLFSE
+25 NPTAQMFAD
-36 LFAAHKNSPPKYRVD
+36 LFAAHKDSPPKYHVD
-51 DIIYIG
+51 DMIIIG
-57 SAQSPFVKE
+57 PEQSPFVKE
-66 NTSTT
+66 NSSTT
-71 IGIFIVNKFILEP
+71 CGIYLFNKFILEP
-84 LQVFGYVNH
+84 LKIFGYVNK
-93 PFDEKAVGRMES
+93 PFGKKEL
-105 NVADALMQKDITV
+105 DALEDGISDGLMQKDLTTE
-118 QQVAEYIDRCQYL
+118 QVAEFIDRLQFL
-131 FGGPLAHLINPSIN
+131 LGGPLAHLINPSIN
-145 PDIMTLPPQAASLK
+145 PDIMTLPPQAAALK
-159 KKLLEENK
+159 KKLLVENK
-167 EVIEANDPQVS
+167 AGIEANDPQTS

-188 AMDWMNDRNDPSLS
+188 AMDWMNERNDPSLS

-237 IVTSEYDNGISK
+237 IVTSEYDNGITK

-275 MGKKYNTVLQRV
+275 MGKKYNTILQRV
-287 KLLDK
+287 KLLER
-292 GSDCKSKDTLDIVIT
+292 GSDCKTPDTFQTVIT
-307 DKHLY
+307 NRHLY
-312 RYIVDGSKLVCLTP
+312 RYIMENGKPVCLTP
-326 EVIDKYKGKECHLR
+326 EVIDKYKGKVCKLR
-340 SPLHCHAKDPCYCNV
+340 SPLHCHAKDPYYCNI

-361 YDIGVHNIGLTV
+361 YDIGVHNVGLTV

-399 KSDILKYVPDYVHE
+399 EEDILKYVN

>member
-6 RNTKLQD
+6 RNTPAQTAYFEALGDLHNPTAQMFAD
-13 ELFQT
+13 LF
-18 LLSDPKT
+18 P
-25 MENPSAQLFSE
+25 
-36 LFAAHKNSPPKYRVD
+36 AHKDRPPKYHVD
-51 DIIYIG
+51 DMIIIG
-57 SAQSPFVKE
+57 PEQSPFVKE
-66 NTSTT
+66 NSSTT
-71 IGIFIVNKFILEP
+71 CGIYLFNKFILEP
-84 LQVFGYVNH
+84 LKIFGYVNK
-93 PFDEKAVGRMES
+93 PFGKKEL
-105 NVADALMQKDITV
+105 DALEDGISDGLMQKDLTTE
-118 QQVAEYIDRCQYL
+118 QVAEFIDRLQFL
-131 FGGPLAHLINPSIN
+131 LGGPLAHLINPSIN
-145 PDIMTLPPQAASLK
+145 PDIMTLPPQAAALK
-159 KKLLEENK
+159 KKLLAENK
-167 EVIEANDPQVS
+167 AGIEANDPQTS

-188 AMDWMNDRNDPSLS
+188 AMDWMNERNDPSLS

-237 IVTSEYDNGISK
+237 IVTSEYDNGITK

-275 MGKKYNTVLQRV
+275 MGKKYNTILQRV
-287 KLLDK
+287 KLLER
-292 GSDCKSKDTLDIVIT
+292 GSDCKTPDTFQTVIT
-307 DKHLY
+307 NRHLY
-312 RYIVDGSKLVCLTP
+312 RYIMENGKPICLTP
-326 EVIDKYKGKECHLR
+326 EVIDKYKGKVCKLR
-340 SPLHCHAKDPCYCNV
+340 SPLHCHAKDPYYCNI

-361 YDIGVHNIGLTV
+361 YDIGVHNVGLTV

-399 KSDILKYVPDYVHE
+399 EEDILKYVN

>member
-6 RNTKLQD
+6 RNTPA
-13 ELFQT
+13 QT
-18 LLSDPKT
+18 AYFEALGDLH
-25 MENPSAQLFSE
+25 NPTAQLFAD
-36 LFAAHKNSPPKYRVD
+36 LFAAHKDSPPKYHVD
-51 DIIYIG
+51 DMIIIG
-57 SAQSPFVKE
+57 PEQSPFVKE
-66 NTSTT
+66 NSSTT
-71 IGIFIVNKFILEP
+71 CGIYLFNKFILEP
-84 LQVFGYVNH
+84 LKIFGYVNK
-93 PFDEKAVGRMES
+93 PFGKGEL
-105 NVADALMQKDITV
+105 DALEDGISDGLMQKDLTTE
-118 QQVAEYIDRCQYL
+118 QVAEFIDRLQFL
-131 FGGPLAHLINPSIN
+131 LGGPLAHLINPSIN
-145 PDIMTLPPQAASLK
+145 PDIMTLPPQAAALK
-159 KKLLEENK
+159 KKLLAENK
-167 EVIEANDPQVS
+167 SGIEANDPQTS

-188 AMDWMNDRNDPSLS
+188 AMDWMNERNDPSLS

-275 MGKKYNTVLQRV
+275 MGKKYNTILQRV
-287 KLLDK
+287 KLLER
-292 GSDCKSKDTLDIVIT
+292 GSDCKTPDTFQTVIT
-307 DKHLY
+307 NRHLY
-312 RYIVDGSKLVCLTP
+312 RYIMENGKPVCLTP
-326 EVIDKYKGKECHLR
+326 EVIDKYKGKVCKLR
-340 SPLHCHAKDPCYCNV
+340 SPLHCHAKDPYYCNI

-361 YDIGVHNIGLTV
+361 YDIGVHNVGLTV

-399 KSDILKYVPDYVHE
+399 EEDILKYVN

>member
-6 RNTKLQD
+6 RNTPA
-13 ELFQT
+13 QT
-18 LLSDPKT
+18 AYFEALGDLH
-25 MENPSAQLFSE
+25 NPTAQMFAE
-36 LFAAHKNSPPKYRVD
+36 LFAAHKDSPPKYHVD
-51 DIIYIG
+51 DMIIIG
-57 SAQSPFVKE
+57 PEQSPFVKE
-66 NTSTT
+66 NSSTT
-71 IGIFIVNKFILEP
+71 CGIYLFNKFILEP
-84 LQVFGYVNH
+84 LKIFGYVNK
-93 PFDEKAVGRMES
+93 PFGKNEL
-105 NVADALMQKDITV
+105 DALEDGISDGLMQKDLTTE
-118 QQVAEYIDRCQYL
+118 QVAEFIDRLQFL
-131 FGGPLAHLINPSIN
+131 LGGPLAHLINPSIN
-145 PDIMTLPPQAASLK
+145 PDIMTLPPQAAALK
-159 KKLLEENK
+159 KKLLAENK
-167 EVIEANDPQVS
+167 AGIEANDPQTS

-188 AMDWMNDRNDPSLS
+188 AMDWMNERNDPSLS

-237 IVTSEYDNGISK
+237 IVTSEYDNGITK

-275 MGKKYNTVLQRV
+275 MGKKYNTILQRV
-287 KLLDK
+287 KLLER
-292 GSDCKSKDTLDIVIT
+292 GSDCKTPDTFQTVIT
-307 DKHLY
+307 NRHLY
-312 RYIVDGSKLVCLTP
+312 RYIMENGKPVCLTP
-326 EVIDKYKGKECHLR
+326 EVIDKYKGKVCKLR
-340 SPLHCHAKDPCYCNV
+340 SPLHCHAKDPYYCNI

-361 YDIGVHNIGLTV
+361 YDIGVHNVGLTV

-399 KSDILKYVPDYVHE
+399 EEDILKYVN

>member
-6 RNTKLQD
+6 RNTPA
-13 ELFQT
+13 QT
-18 LLSDPKT
+18 AYFEALGDLH
-25 MENPSAQLFSE
+25 NPTAQLFAD
-36 LFAAHKNSPPKYRVD
+36 LFAAHKDSPPKYHVD
-51 DIIYIG
+51 DMIIIG
-57 SAQSPFVKE
+57 PEQSPFVKE
-66 NTSTT
+66 NSSTT
-71 IGIFIVNKFILEP
+71 CGIYLFNKFILEP
-84 LQVFGYVNH
+84 LKIFGYVNK
-93 PFDEKAVGRMES
+93 PFGSKELGALEDGIS
-105 NVADALMQKDITV
+105 DGLMQKDLTTE
-118 QQVAEYIDRCQYL
+118 QVAEFIDRLQFL
-131 FGGPLAHLINPSIN
+131 LGGPLAHLINPSIN
-145 PDIMTLPPQAASLK
+145 PDIMTLPPQAAALK
-159 KKLLEENK
+159 KKLLAENK
-167 EVIEANDPQVS
+167 AGIEANDPQTS

-188 AMDWMNDRNDPSLS
+188 AMDWMNERNDPSLS

-237 IVTSEYDNGISK
+237 IVTSEYDNGITK

-275 MGKKYNTVLQRV
+275 MGKKYNTILQRV
-287 KLLDK
+287 KLLER
-292 GSDCKSKDTLDIVIT
+292 GSDCKTPDTFQTVIT
-307 DKHLY
+307 NRHLY
-312 RYIVDGSKLVCLTP
+312 RYIMKNGKPICLTP
-326 EVIDKYKGKECHLR
+326 EVIDKYKGKVCKLR
-340 SPLHCHAKDPCYCNV
+340 SPLHCHAKDPYYCNI

-361 YDIGVHNIGLTV
+361 YDIGVHNVGLTV

-399 KSDILKYVPDYVHE
+399 EEDILKYVN

>member
-6 RNTKLQD
+6 RNTPA
-13 ELFQT
+13 QT
-18 LLSDPKT
+18 AYFEALGDLH
-25 MENPSAQLFSE
+25 NPTAQMFAD
-36 LFAAHKNSPPKYRVD
+36 LFAAHKDSPPKYHVD
-51 DIIYIG
+51 DMIIIG
-57 SAQSPFVKE
+57 PEQSPFVKE
-66 NTSTT
+66 NSSTT
-71 IGIFIVNKFILEP
+71 CGIYLFNKFILEP
-84 LQVFGYVNH
+84 LKIFGYVNK
-93 PFDEKAVGRMES
+93 PFGKKEL
-105 NVADALMQKDITV
+105 DALEDGISDGLMQKDLTTE
-118 QQVAEYIDRCQYL
+118 QVAEFIDRLQFL
-131 FGGPLAHLINPSIN
+131 LGGPLAHLINPSIN
-145 PDIMTLPPQAASLK
+145 PDIMTLPPQAAALK
-159 KKLLEENK
+159 KKLLAENK
-167 EVIEANDPQVS
+167 AGIEANDPQTS

-188 AMDWMNDRNDPSLS
+188 AMDWMNERNDPSLS

-237 IVTSEYDNGISK
+237 IVTSEYDNGITK

-275 MGKKYNTVLQRV
+275 MGKKYNTILQRV
-287 KLLDK
+287 KLLER
-292 GSDCKSKDTLDIVIT
+292 GSDCKTPDTFQTVIT
-307 DKHLY
+307 NRHLY
-312 RYIVDGSKLVCLTP
+312 RYIMENGKPVCLTP
-326 EVIDKYKGKECHLR
+326 EVIDKYKGEVCKLR
-340 SPLHCHAKDPCYCNV
+340 SPLHCHAKDPYYCNI

-361 YDIGVHNIGLTV
+361 YDIGVHNVGLTV

-399 KSDILKYVPDYVHE
+399 EEDILKYVN

>member
-6 RNTKLQD
+6 RNTPT
-13 ELFQT
+13 QT
-18 LLSDPKT
+18 TYFEALGDLH
-25 MENPSAQLFSE
+25 NPTAQLFAE
-36 LFAAHKNSPPKYRVD
+36 LFAAHKDSPPKYHVD
-51 DIIYIG
+51 DMIIIG
-57 SAQSPFVKE
+57 PEQSPFVKE
-66 NTSTT
+66 NSSTT
-71 IGIFIVNKFILEP
+71 CGIYLFNKFILEP
-84 LQVFGYVNH
+84 LKIFGYVNK
-93 PFDEKAVGRMES
+93 PFGSKELGALEDGIS
-105 NVADALMQKDITV
+105 DGLMQKDLTTE
-118 QQVAEYIDRCQYL
+118 QVAEFIDRLQFL
-131 FGGPLAHLINPSIN
+131 LGGPLAHLINPSIN
-145 PDIMTLPPQAASLK
+145 PDIMTLPPQAAALK
-159 KKLLEENK
+159 KKLLTENK
-167 EVIEANDPQVS
+167 AGIEANDPQTS

-188 AMDWMNDRNDPSLS
+188 AMDWMNERNDPSLS

-237 IVTSEYDNGISK
+237 IVTSEYDNGITK

-275 MGKKYNTVLQRV
+275 MGKKYNTILQRV
-287 KLLDK
+287 KLLER
-292 GSDCKSKDTLDIVIT
+292 GSDCKTPDTFQTVIT
-307 DKHLY
+307 NRHLY
-312 RYIVDGSKLVCLTP
+312 RYIMENGKLVCLTP
-326 EVIDKYKGKECHLR
+326 EVIDNYKGKVCKLR
-340 SPLHCHAKDPCYCNV
+340 SPLHCHAKDPYYCNI

-361 YDIGVHNIGLTV
+361 YDIGVHNVGLTV

-399 KSDILKYVPDYVHE
+399 EEDILKYVN

>member
-6 RNTKLQD
+6 RNTPA
-13 ELFQT
+13 QT
-18 LLSDPKT
+18 AYFEALGDLH
-25 MENPSAQLFSE
+25 NPTAQLFAD
-36 LFAAHKNSPPKYRVD
+36 LFAAHKDSPPKYHVD
-51 DIIYIG
+51 DMIIIG
-57 SAQSPFVKE
+57 PEQSPFVKE
-66 NTSTT
+66 NSSTT
-71 IGIFIVNKFILEP
+71 CGIYLFNKFILEP
-84 LQVFGYVNH
+84 LKIFDYVNK
-93 PFDEKAVGRMES
+93 PFGKKEL
-105 NVADALMQKDITV
+105 DALEDGISDGLMQKDLTTE
-118 QQVAEYIDRCQYL
+118 QVAEFIDRLQFL
-131 FGGPLAHLINPSIN
+131 LGGPLAHLINPSIN
-145 PDIMTLPPQAASLK
+145 PDIMTLPPQAAALK
-159 KKLLEENK
+159 KKLLAENK
-167 EVIEANDPQVS
+167 AGIEANDPQTS

-188 AMDWMNDRNDPSLS
+188 AMDWMNERNDPSLS

-237 IVTSEYDNGISK
+237 IVTSEYDNGITK

-275 MGKKYNTVLQRV
+275 MGKKYNTILQRV
-287 KLLDK
+287 KLLER
-292 GSDCKSKDTLDIVIT
+292 GSDCKTPDTFQTVIT
-307 DKHLY
+307 NRHLY
-312 RYIVDGSKLVCLTP
+312 RYIMENGKPVCLTP
-326 EVIDKYKGKECHLR
+326 EVIDKYKGKVCKLR
-340 SPLHCHAKDPCYCNV
+340 SPLHCHAKDPYYCNI

-361 YDIGVHNIGLTV
+361 YDIGVHNVGLTV

-399 KSDILKYVPDYVHE
+399 EEDILKYVN

>member
-6 RNTKLQD
+6 RNTPS
-13 ELFQT
+13 QT
-18 LLSDPKT
+18 AYFEALGDLH
-25 MENPSAQLFSE
+25 NPTAQLFAE
-36 LFAAHKNSPPKYRVD
+36 LFAAHKDSPPKYHVD
-51 DIIYIG
+51 DMIIIG
-57 SAQSPFVKE
+57 PEQSPFVKE
-66 NTSTT
+66 NSSTT
-71 IGIFIVNKFILEP
+71 CGIYLFNKFILEP
-84 LQVFGYVNH
+84 LKIFGYVNK
-93 PFDEKAVGRMES
+93 PFGSKELGALEDGIS
-105 NVADALMQKDITV
+105 DGLMQKDLTTE
-118 QQVAEYIDRCQYL
+118 QVAEFIDRLQFL
-131 FGGPLAHLINPSIN
+131 LGGPLAHLINPSIN
-145 PDIMTLPPQAASLK
+145 PDIMTLPPQAAALK
-159 KKLLEENK
+159 KKLLAENK
-167 EVIEANDPQVS
+167 AGIEANDPQTS

-188 AMDWMNDRNDPSLS
+188 AMDWMNERNDPSLS

-237 IVTSEYDNGISK
+237 IVTSEYDNGITK

-275 MGKKYNTVLQRV
+275 MGKKYNTILQRV
-287 KLLDK
+287 KLLER
-292 GSDCKSKDTLDIVIT
+292 GSDCKTPDTFQTVIT
-307 DKHLY
+307 NRHLY
-312 RYIVDGSKLVCLTP
+312 RYIMENGKPVCLTP
-326 EVIDKYKGKECHLR
+326 EVIDNYKGKVCKLR
-340 SPLHCHAKDPCYCNV
+340 SPLHCHAKDPYYCNI

-361 YDIGVHNIGLTV
+361 YDIGVHNVGLTV

-399 KSDILKYVPDYVHE
+399 EEDILKYVN

>member
-6 RNTKLQD
+6 RNTPLQTAYFEILGD
-13 ELFQT
+13 LH
-18 LLSDPKT
+18 
-25 MENPSAQLFSE
+25 NPTAQMFAD
-36 LFAAHKNSPPKYRVD
+36 LFAAHKDSPPKYHVD
-51 DIIYIG
+51 DMIIIG
-57 SAQSPFVKE
+57 PEQSPFVKE
-66 NTSTT
+66 NSTT
-71 IGIFIVNKFILEP
+71 TCGIYLFNKFILEP
-84 LQVFGYVNH
+84 LKIFGYVNK
-93 PFDEKAVGRMES
+93 PFGSKELGALEDGIS
-105 NVADALMQKDITV
+105 DGLMQKDITPA
-118 QQVAEYIDRCQYL
+118 QAAEYIDRLQFL
-131 FGGPLAHLINPSIN
+131 LGGPLAHLINPSIN
-145 PDIMTLPPQAASLK
+145 PDIMTLPPQAAALK
-159 KKLLEENK
+159 KKLLAENK
-167 EVIEANDPQVS
+167 AGIEANDPQTS

-188 AMDWMNDRNDPSLS
+188 AMDWMNERNDPSLS

-275 MGKKYNTVLQRV
+275 MGKKYNTILQRV
-287 KLLDK
+287 KLMER
-292 GSDCKSKDTLDIVIT
+292 GSDCKTPDTLQTVIT
-307 DKHLY
+307 NRHLY
-312 RYIVDGSKLVCLTP
+312 RYIMENGKPVCLTP
-326 EVIDKYKGKECHLR
+326 EVIDKYKGKVCKLR
-340 SPLHCHAKDPCYCNV
+340 SPLHCHAKDPYYCNV

-399 KSDILKYVPDYVHE
+399 EEDILKYVND

>member
-6 RNTKLQD
+6 RNTPA
-13 ELFQT
+13 QT
-18 LLSDPKT
+18 AYFDALGDLH
-25 MENPSAQLFSE
+25 NPTAQLFAE
-36 LFAAHKNSPPKYRVD
+36 LFAAHKDSPPKYHVD
-51 DIIYIG
+51 DMIIIG
-57 SAQSPFVKE
+57 PEQSPFVKE
-66 NTSTT
+66 NSSTT
-71 IGIFIVNKFILEP
+71 CGIYLFNKFILEP
-84 LQVFGYVNH
+84 LKIFGYVNK
-93 PFDEKAVGRMES
+93 PFGKNEL
-105 NVADALMQKDITV
+105 DALEDGISDGLMQKDLTTE
-118 QQVAEYIDRCQYL
+118 QVAEFIDRLQFL
-131 FGGPLAHLINPSIN
+131 LGGPLAHLINPSIN
-145 PDIMTLPPQAASLK
+145 PDIMTLPPQAAALK
-159 KKLLEENK
+159 KKLLAENK
-167 EVIEANDPQVS
+167 AGIEANDPQTS

-188 AMDWMNDRNDPSLS
+188 AMDWMNERNDPSLS

-237 IVTSEYDNGISK
+237 IVTSEYDNGITK

-275 MGKKYNTVLQRV
+275 MGKKYNTILQRV
-287 KLLDK
+287 KLLER
-292 GSDCKSKDTLDIVIT
+292 GSDCKTPDTFQTVIT
-307 DKHLY
+307 NRHLY
-312 RYIVDGSKLVCLTP
+312 RYIMENDKPVCLTP
-326 EVIDKYKGKECHLR
+326 EVIDNYKGKVCKLR
-340 SPLHCHAKDPCYCNV
+340 SPLHCHAKDPYYCNI

-361 YDIGVHNIGLTV
+361 YDIGVHNVGLTV

-399 KSDILKYVPDYVHE
+399 EEDILKYVN

>member
-6 RNTKLQD
+6 RNTPA
-13 ELFQT
+13 QT
-18 LLSDPKT
+18 AYFEALGDLH
-25 MENPSAQLFSE
+25 NPTAQIFAD
-36 LFAAHKNSPPKYRVD
+36 LFAAHKDSPPKYHVD
-51 DIIYIG
+51 DMIIIG
-57 SAQSPFVKE
+57 PEQSPFVKE
-66 NTSTT
+66 NSSTT
-71 IGIFIVNKFILEP
+71 CGIYLFNKFILEP
-84 LQVFGYVNH
+84 LKIFGYVNK
-93 PFDEKAVGRMES
+93 PFGKKEL
-105 NVADALMQKDITV
+105 DALEDGISDGLMQKDLTTE
-118 QQVAEYIDRCQYL
+118 QVAEFIDRLQFL
-131 FGGPLAHLINPSIN
+131 LGGPLAHLINPSIN
-145 PDIMTLPPQAASLK
+145 PDIMTLPPQAAALK
-159 KKLLEENK
+159 KKLLAENK
-167 EVIEANDPQVS
+167 AGIEANDPQTS

-188 AMDWMNDRNDPSLS
+188 AMDWMNERNDPSLS

-237 IVTSEYDNGISK
+237 IVTSEYDNGITK

-275 MGKKYNTVLQRV
+275 MGKKYNTILQRV
-287 KLLDK
+287 KLLER
-292 GSDCKSKDTLDIVIT
+292 GSDCKTPDTFQTVIT
-307 DKHLY
+307 NRHLY
-312 RYIVDGSKLVCLTP
+312 RYIMENGKPVCLTP
-326 EVIDKYKGKECHLR
+326 EVIDKYKGKVCKLR
-340 SPLHCHAKDPCYCNV
+340 SPLHCHAKDPYYCNI

-361 YDIGVHNIGLTV
+361 YDIGVHNVGLTV

-399 KSDILKYVPDYVHE
+399 EEDILKYVN

>member
-6 RNTKLQD
+6 RNTPA
-13 ELFQT
+13 QT
-18 LLSDPKT
+18 AYFEALGDLH
-25 MENPSAQLFSE
+25 NPTAQLFAD
-36 LFAAHKNSPPKYRVD
+36 LFAAHKDSPPKYHVD
-51 DIIYIG
+51 DMIIIG
-57 SAQSPFVKE
+57 PEQSPFVKE
-66 NTSTT
+66 NSSTT
-71 IGIFIVNKFILEP
+71 CGIYLFNKFILEP
-84 LQVFGYVNH
+84 LKIFGYVNK
-93 PFDEKAVGRMES
+93 PFGSKELGALEDGIS
-105 NVADALMQKDITV
+105 DGLMQKDLTTE
-118 QQVAEYIDRCQYL
+118 QVAEFIDRLQFL
-131 FGGPLAHLINPSIN
+131 LGGPLAHLINPSIN
-145 PDIMTLPPQAASLK
+145 PDIMTLPPQAAALK
-159 KKLLEENK
+159 KKLLAENK
-167 EVIEANDPQVS
+167 AGIEANDPQTS

-188 AMDWMNDRNDPSLS
+188 AMDWMNERNDPSLS

-237 IVTSEYDNGISK
+237 IVTSEYDNGITK

-275 MGKKYNTVLQRV
+275 MSKKYNTILQRV
-287 KLLDK
+287 KLLER
-292 GSDCKSKDTLDIVIT
+292 GSDCKTPDTFQTVIT
-307 DKHLY
+307 NRHLY
-312 RYIVDGSKLVCLTP
+312 RYIMENGKPVCLTP
-326 EVIDKYKGKECHLR
+326 EVIDKYKGKVCKLR
-340 SPLHCHAKDPCYCNV
+340 SPLHCHAKDPYYCNI

-361 YDIGVHNIGLTV
+361 YDIGVHNVGLTV

-399 KSDILKYVPDYVHE
+399 EEDILKYVN

>member
-6 RNTKLQD
+6 RNTPA
-13 ELFQT
+13 QT
-18 LLSDPKT
+18 AYFEALGDLH
-25 MENPSAQLFSE
+25 NPTAQLFAE
-36 LFAAHKNSPPKYRVD
+36 LFAAHKDSPPKYHVD
-51 DIIYIG
+51 DMIIIG
-57 SAQSPFVKE
+57 PEQSPFVKE
-66 NTSTT
+66 NSSTT
-71 IGIFIVNKFILEP
+71 CGIYLFNKFILEP
-84 LQVFGYVNH
+84 LKIFGYVNK
-93 PFDEKAVGRMES
+93 PFGKNEL
-105 NVADALMQKDITV
+105 DALEDGISDGLMQKDLTTE
-118 QQVAEYIDRCQYL
+118 QVAEFIDRLQFL
-131 FGGPLAHLINPSIN
+131 LGGPLAHLINPSIN
-145 PDIMTLPPQAASLK
+145 PDIMTLPPQAAALK
-159 KKLLEENK
+159 KKLLAENK
-167 EVIEANDPQVS
+167 AGIEANDPQTS

-188 AMDWMNDRNDPSLS
+188 AMDWMNERNDPSLS

-237 IVTSEYDNGISK
+237 IVTSEYDNGITK

-275 MGKKYNTVLQRV
+275 MGKKYNTILQRV
-287 KLLDK
+287 KLLER
-292 GSDCKSKDTLDIVIT
+292 GSDCKTPDTFQTVIT
-307 DKHLY
+307 NRHLY
-312 RYIVDGSKLVCLTP
+312 RYIMENGKPVCLTP
-326 EVIDKYKGKECHLR
+326 EVIDNYKGKVCKLR
-340 SPLHCHAKDPCYCNV
+340 SPLHCHAKDPYYCNI

-361 YDIGVHNIGLTV
+361 YDIGVYNVGLTV

-399 KSDILKYVPDYVHE
+399 EEDILKYVN

>member
-6 RNTKLQD
+6 RNTPA
-13 ELFQT
+13 QT
-18 LLSDPKT
+18 AYFEALGDLH
-25 MENPSAQLFSE
+25 NPTAQMFAD
-36 LFAAHKNSPPKYRVD
+36 LFATHKDSPPKYHVD
-51 DIIYIG
+51 DMIIIG
-57 SAQSPFVKE
+57 PEQSPFVKE
-66 NTSTT
+66 NSSTT
-71 IGIFIVNKFILEP
+71 CGIYLFNKFILEP
-84 LQVFGYVNH
+84 LKIFGYVNK
-93 PFDEKAVGRMES
+93 PFGKKEL
-105 NVADALMQKDITV
+105 DALEDGISDGLMQKDLTTE
-118 QQVAEYIDRCQYL
+118 QVAEFIDRLQFL
-131 FGGPLAHLINPSIN
+131 LGGPLAHLINPSIN
-145 PDIMTLPPQAASLK
+145 PDIMTLPPQAAALK
-159 KKLLEENK
+159 KKLLAENK
-167 EVIEANDPQVS
+167 AGIEANDPQTS

-188 AMDWMNDRNDPSLS
+188 AMDWMNERNDPSLS

-237 IVTSEYDNGISK
+237 IVTSEYDNGITK

-275 MGKKYNTVLQRV
+275 MGKKYNTILQRV
-287 KLLDK
+287 KLLER
-292 GSDCKSKDTLDIVIT
+292 GSDCKTPDTFQTVIT
-307 DKHLY
+307 NRHLY
-312 RYIVDGSKLVCLTP
+312 RYIMENGKPICLTP
-326 EVIDKYKGKECHLR
+326 EVIDKYKGKVCKLR
-340 SPLHCHAKDPCYCNV
+340 SPLHCHAKDPYYCNI

-361 YDIGVHNIGLTV
+361 YDIGVHNVGLTV

-399 KSDILKYVPDYVHE
+399 EEDILKYVN

>member
-6 RNTKLQD
+6 RNTPLQTAYFEALGD
-13 ELFQT
+13 LH
-18 LLSDPKT
+18 
-25 MENPSAQLFSE
+25 NPTAQMFAN
-36 LFAAHKNSPPKYRVD
+36 LFAAHKDSPPKYHVD
-51 DIIYIG
+51 DMIIIG
-57 SAQSPFVKE
+57 PEQSPFVKE
-66 NTSTT
+66 NSTT
-71 IGIFIVNKFILEP
+71 TCGIYLFNKFILEP
-84 LQVFGYVNH
+84 LKIFGYVNK
-93 PFDEKAVGRMES
+93 PFGSKELGALEDGIS
-105 NVADALMQKDITV
+105 DGLMQKDITPT
-118 QQVAEYIDRCQYL
+118 QAAEYIDRLQFL
-131 FGGPLAHLINPSIN
+131 LGGPLAHLINPSIN
-145 PDIMTLPPQAASLK
+145 PDIMTLPPQAAALK
-159 KKLLEENK
+159 KKLLAENK
-167 EVIEANDPQVS
+167 AGIEANDPQTS

-188 AMDWMNDRNDPSLS
+188 AMDWMNERNDPSLS

-275 MGKKYNTVLQRV
+275 MGKKYNTILQRV
-287 KLLDK
+287 KLMER
-292 GSDCKSKDTLDIVIT
+292 GSDCKTPDTLQTVIT
-307 DKHLY
+307 NRHLY
-312 RYIVDGSKLVCLTP
+312 RYIMENGKPVCLTP
-326 EVIDKYKGKECHLR
+326 EVIDKYKGKVCKLR
-340 SPLHCHAKDPCYCNV
+340 SPLHCHAKDPYYCNV

-399 KSDILKYVPDYVHE
+399 EEDILKYVND

>member
-6 RNTKLQD
+6 RNTPA
-13 ELFQT
+13 QT
-18 LLSDPKT
+18 AYFDALGDLH
-25 MENPSAQLFSE
+25 NPTAQLFAE
-36 LFAAHKNSPPKYRVD
+36 LFAAHKDSPPKYHVD
-51 DIIYIG
+51 DMIIIG
-57 SAQSPFVKE
+57 PEQSPFVKE
-66 NTSTT
+66 NSSTT
-71 IGIFIVNKFILEP
+71 CGIYLFNKFILEP
-84 LQVFGYVNH
+84 LKIFGYVNK
-93 PFDEKAVGRMES
+93 PFGSKELGALEDGIS
-105 NVADALMQKDITV
+105 DGLMQKDLTTE
-118 QQVAEYIDRCQYL
+118 QVAEFIDRLQFL
-131 FGGPLAHLINPSIN
+131 LGGPLAHLINPSIN
-145 PDIMTLPPQAASLK
+145 PDIMTLPPQAAALK
-159 KKLLEENK
+159 KKLLAENK
-167 EVIEANDPQVS
+167 AGIEANDPQTS

-188 AMDWMNDRNDPSLS
+188 AMDWMNERNDPSLS

-237 IVTSEYDNGISK
+237 IVTSEYDNGITK

-275 MGKKYNTVLQRV
+275 MGKKYNTILQRV
-287 KLLDK
+287 KLLER
-292 GSDCKSKDTLDIVIT
+292 GSDCKTPDTFQTVIT
-307 DKHLY
+307 NRHLY
-312 RYIVDGSKLVCLTP
+312 RYIMENGKPVCLTP
-326 EVIDKYKGKECHLR
+326 EVIDNYKGKVCKLR
-340 SPLHCHAKDPCYCNV
+340 SPLHCHAKDPYYCNI

-361 YDIGVHNIGLTV
+361 YDIGVHNVGLTV

-399 KSDILKYVPDYVHE
+399 EEDILKYVN